1 MALKENQ
8 VIVINN
14 KFYSVEYVDGDT
26 YSIKELKGRVVHE
39 SSDIDALHNRLD
51 KLENILSEILSLSKA
66 IRERQVDIQKGWQ

>member
-39 SSDIDALHNRLD
+39 SSDIDTIHNRLD
-51 KLENILSEILSLSKA
+51 KLEEMIKEILELSKA
-66 IRERQVDIQKGWQ
+66 IRERQISIQKGYQ

>member
-26 YSIKELKGRVVHE
+26 YSIKELKGRVVYE
-39 SSDIDALHNRLD
+39 SSDIDTLHNRLD

>member
-26 YSIKELKGRVVHE
+26 YSIKELKGCVVHE
-39 SSDIDALHNRLD
+39 SSD
-51 KLENILSEILSLSKA
+51 
-66 IRERQVDIQKGWQ
+66 